1 MIFDLNS
8 KQLSSDSF
16 PSMLQGKLK
25 PLIFQLQDKLYV
37 MDTISGYFDGSF
49 EHFIPTN
56 GEWNL
61 LRQPCYDDL
70 KYELNCQQ
78 DRNYS
83 CLLFGNAI
91 YLSVSIDDCNFLFI
105 HHPNLTYKSWFP
117 AHVLRPRN
125 PLLFS
130 GVATFCHHDDAND
143 FLIVSFSNR
152 VVRVH
157 LFDVTGHSLPASKKL
172 FSLPSSSNSVEDEHV
187 SGYFADFGDSI
198 FGLTASYSVGIYV
211 YTFEIFG
218 PDDPMMF
225 QLLSHYEYRFDV
237 LSFGVDI
244 ISVVGCFAPLAQGS
258 EDEDGLDTFEFCGVD
273 IENRNLC
280 RSRSLVP
287 VAVDTPVAAPVV
299 GDGNYLKVNPFHT

>member
-37 MDTISGYFDGSF
+37 MDTVSGYFDGSF
-49 EHFIPTN
+49 EYFIPTN

-61 LRQPCYDDL
+61 LRHPCYDDL

-78 DRNYS
+78 DRNYP
-83 CLLFGNAI
+83 CLVFGNAI
-91 YLSVSIDDCNFLFI
+91 HLSVSIDDCNFLFI

-117 AHVLRPRN
+117 AHVLRPDN

-152 VVRVH
+152 VV
-157 LFDVTGHSLPASKKL
+157 LPRA
-172 FSLPSSSNSVEDEHV
+172 
-187 SGYFADFGDSI
+187 
-198 FGLTASYSVGIYV
+198 
-211 YTFEIFG
+211 
-218 PDDPMMF
+218 
-225 QLLSHYEYRFDV
+225 
-237 LSFGVDI
+237 
-244 ISVVGCFAPLAQGS
+244 
-258 EDEDGLDTFEFCGVD
+258 
-273 IENRNLC
+273 
-280 RSRSLVP
+280 
-287 VAVDTPVAAPVV
+287 
-299 GDGNYLKVNPFHT
+299 GN